1 MSVDDVFTCF
11 KAKTK
16 SKIFSEHTIGTSTP
30 LERARKKT
38 SLSVFYCGKRR
49 NDKRQMRLKEEDP
62 ASPKIVAAANPVT

>member
-1 MSVDDVFTCF
+1 MT
-11 KAKTK
+11 
-16 SKIFSEHTIGTSTP
+16 FSRVSRLRRNQKYFPSTP